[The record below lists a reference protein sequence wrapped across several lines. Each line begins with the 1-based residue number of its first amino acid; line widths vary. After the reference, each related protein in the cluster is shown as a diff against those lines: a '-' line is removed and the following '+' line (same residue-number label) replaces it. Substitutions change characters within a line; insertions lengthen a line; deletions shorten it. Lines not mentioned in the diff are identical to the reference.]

1 MPNGISGLKGF
12 QQTLTLEIVL
22 GITLSPAGQMKVTLL
37 KAEKSFLSIKI
48 NTPDVSTNVKE
59 LKNSDS
65 CTRFSRTRG
74 F

>member
-1 MPNGISGLKGF
+1 
-12 QQTLTLEIVL
+12 
-22 GITLSPAGQMKVTLL
+22 MKVTLL

-59 LKNSDS
+59 LKIVTLAQDS
-65 CTRFSRTRG
+65 LGLEVFRTTQ